1 MNVINKI
8 LRGDK
13 IIWVVAL
20 LLGLI
25 SLVVVYSATSALVDN
40 NYGGSSGRLLLKH
53 GGTLLLGFVM
63 MFIAYRTDY
72 RKFAKIFEILLWI
85 SFPLL
90 LYTMFFG
97 KNLNEASRTI
107 NFLGFSF
114 QPSELAKIALITYL
128 SRELALLQDKMHN
141 FKQIL
146 LPIVV
151 PIMLTTGLIFTE
163 NLSTAAI
170 LLFVSM
176 LLLFIGRVKVKYI
189 LAIIGIG
196 VVLLGFY
203 VLYDM
208 AATKIK
214 NNRAIKRAQ
223 TTEVVIADKGQDD
236 VKAAPVVRQRKSR
249 IETWINR
256 IKAMS
261 EKGKTKEN
269 GTFDPFDDHHYQQT
283 YAKIAVASSRFVG
296 KGPGKSEQR
305 NFLPHPYSDFI
316 YAIIIE
322 EYGTLGASLV
332 MLLYII
338 LLTRATR
345 IVIKR
350 TLTFGSYMAFG
361 LALLLAMQAMINMG
375 VSTGLLPVTGQ
386 PLPFVSMG
394 GSSMLATGLSIG
406 MILSVTR
413 SMEKETP
420 KGVGGASGGATS
432 ESKIQNAES
441 V

>member
-8 LRGDK
+8 LKGDK
-13 IIWVVAL
+13 VIWVVAL

-25 SLVVVYSATSALVDN
+25 SLVVVYSATSALVEN

-53 GGTLLLGFVM
+53 GGTLLIGFIM
-63 MFIAYRTDY
+63 MFVAYRIDY
-72 RKFAKIFEILLWI
+72 RKYAGIFGIVLWLCI
-85 SFPLL
+85 PLL
-90 LYTMFFG
+90 LYTMLFG

-107 NFLGFSF
+107 NLLGFSF

-128 SRELALLQDKMHN
+128 SRELMMLQDKLHS

-151 PIMLTTGLIFTE
+151 PILVTTGLIFTE

-170 LLFVSM
+170 LLVAC
-176 LLLFIGRVKVKYI
+176 LVLLFIGRVKIMHI
-189 LAIIGIG
+189 LAILGIGI
-196 VVLLGFY
+196 VLLGFY
-203 VLYDM
+203 ILYDM

-214 NNRAIKRAQ
+214 NNRALRQAQ
-223 TTEVVIADKGQDD
+223 TTEVVITEGQDEAQ
-236 VKAAPVVRQRKSR
+236 AAPFIRQRKSR

-256 IKAMS
+256 VKAMS
-261 EKGKTKEN
+261 EEKKMKAE
-269 GTFDPFDDHHYQQT
+269 GTYDPFDDHHYQQT
-283 YAKIAVASSRFVG
+283 YAKIAVASSRFIG

-322 EYGTLGASLV
+322 EYGIIGAFIV
-332 MLLYII
+332 MLLYVI
-338 LLTRATR
+338 LLTRALK
-345 IVIKR
+345 IVTKR
-350 TLTFGSYMAFG
+350 TITFGSYMAFG
-361 LALLLAMQAMINMG
+361 LTFLLIMQAMINMG

-394 GSSMLATGLSIG
+394 GSSMLATGFSIG

-413 SMEKETP
+413 SIEKQKEAEQQQDGISAETEQQTENTE
-420 KGVGGASGGATS
+420 V
-432 ESKIQNAES
+432 Q
-441 V
+441 